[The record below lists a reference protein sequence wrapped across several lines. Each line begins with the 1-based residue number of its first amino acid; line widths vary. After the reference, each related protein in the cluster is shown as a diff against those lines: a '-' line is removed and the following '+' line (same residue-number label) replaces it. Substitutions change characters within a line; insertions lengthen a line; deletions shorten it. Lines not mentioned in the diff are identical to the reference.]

1 MQKTGDEREGAL
13 LRLLRDRPAR
23 GGRAGG
29 FGFTTGAETAEKKR
43 AMGVVARV
51 AAGPDV
57 VEAMRE
63 VASTSPDGIEFA
75 LEPGTDPAEVTK
87 AIAAAGI
94 PCGVYVEGAGDAVLV
109 DQIEGLD
116 WVHLAA
122 AAPASLLAGAKDG
135 PTRLV
140 EVSPDAPVGRLPGLA
155 GLKADVVVVD
165 RPAGASA
172 GAGAGAS
179 GLSLDTLLALLTIGG
194 AAKGP
199 TLVGEGLGLTPA
211 DAQVLHDHGVEGVL
225 LAGGP
230 AAARAFIA
238 AIDGLDTK

>member
-13 LRLLRDRPAR
+13 LRRLRDRPAR

-51 AAGPDV
+51 AAGSDV

-63 VASTSPDGIEFA
+63 IASTGPDGIEFA
-75 LEPGTDPAEVTK
+75 LEPGTDPAQVSR
-87 AIAAAGI
+87 AIAEAGI
-94 PCGVYVEGAGDAVLV
+94 PCGVYVEGAGDAALV

-135 PTRLV
+135 PTRLI
-140 EVSPDAPVGRLPGLA
+140 EVSPDAPAGRLPGLA
-155 GLKADVVVVD
+155 GLKADITVVD
-165 RPAGASA
+165 RLAGASA
-172 GAGAGAS
+172 AGAS

-211 DAQVLHDHGVEGVL
+211 DAQVLYDHGVEGVL